1 MENNNLHLLD
11 RIKNL
16 DVSTIENMSPDVM
29 AIITDNF
36 NESLVRNV
44 LYIGE
49 TNTEQRRIIRC
60 IKNKYRIWK
69 QARDNY
75 WGKHPLFEVYPKY
88 LSELQMDIEC
98 GMVVTVDGSV
108 PESEL
113 YPLIKVST
121 LGAVSQK
128 LKGIDEETIA
138 KDNNPDLIAIVEEK
152 DKRIAELEAKVNQLS
167 EQIANLSI
175 TQEEFDE
182 IFSDWGNPSNEE
194 KGSKGDTIT
203 SPQTPQNNSIGELK
217 AKLTRQEGQLVEAN
231 NINAQQAARIK
242 ELEEEVGILKKQKE
256 TWVVELFS
264 HFCYEDMQDAKDII
278 DEMRDKSDPEIADI
292 IFERKKANIISSKTT
307 NIDMWRVLHAAKIYE
322 SDSYQNLDTALR
334 RRKKRK
340 Q

>member
-1 MENNNLHLLD
+1 MDNNHLHLLD

-16 DVSTIENMSPDVM
+16 NVSTIENMSFDVM
-29 AIITDNF
+29 AMITDNF
-36 NESLVRNV
+36 NESLVRNI

-49 TNTEQRRIIRC
+49 TNTEQRIIIRC
-60 IKNKYRIWK
+60 IKNKYRSWK
-69 QARDNY
+69 KDRDNY
-75 WGKHPLFEVYPKY
+75 WGKHPLLEVYPKY

-98 GMVVTVDGSV
+98 GKLVTTE
-108 PESEL
+108 ESL
-113 YPLIKVST
+113 S
-121 LGAVSQK
+121 
-128 LKGIDEETIA
+128 EETFQNQRA
-138 KDNNPDLIAIVEEK
+138 TIVEEK

-292 IFERKKANIISSKTT
+292 IFERKNANIISSKTT

-322 SDSYQNLDTALR
+322 SDSFQNLDTALR
-334 RRKKRK
+334 RRKNRK